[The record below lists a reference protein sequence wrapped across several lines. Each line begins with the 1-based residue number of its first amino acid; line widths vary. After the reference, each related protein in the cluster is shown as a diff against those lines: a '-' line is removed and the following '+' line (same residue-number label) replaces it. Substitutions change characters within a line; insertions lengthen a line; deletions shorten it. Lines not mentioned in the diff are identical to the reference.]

1 MDKKTKAECQE
12 EYEKMSKKITEE
24 REKKTS

>member
-12 EYEKMSKKITEE
+12 VYDSMSLKIKEMKI
-24 REKKTS
+24 KKTS